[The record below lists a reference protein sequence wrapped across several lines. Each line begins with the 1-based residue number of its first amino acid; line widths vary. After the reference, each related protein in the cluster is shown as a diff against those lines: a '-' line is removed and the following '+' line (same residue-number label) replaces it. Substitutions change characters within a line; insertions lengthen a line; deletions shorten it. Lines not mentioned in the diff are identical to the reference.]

1 MLNASVIEIRQMMLG
16 MSITSAE
23 VARECNVCRSYV
35 SHVISGRV
43 KSDRIRNVIASKLGK
58 EVVELWPDA
67 NA

>member
-16 MSITSAE
+16 MSITCAE